1 MAAII
6 GTCLMESGAAMR
18 IVRSSLSVF
27 GEKKA
32 PEAMAGSSFLLG
44 IPVFFDTL
52 FYLMV
57 PLAKAL
63 ALQTKKL
70 STLCFGHRGGWSHD
84 AFSRPANP
92 GPLLVAGEL
101 EVDLGRMIVGGLIVG
116 SFGMA
121 GAFAY
126 ADGTTVNTQWRFVRW
141 MNRTPVSFR
150 RLPKSRKLNS
160 SLFFSLSPLAL
171 PVLLIAG
178 NSILSQTSFES
189 VVPVGVFSKRNWFSW
204 RQESCLNHGCGFG
217 SVALVAFSRIP
228 GVTSR
233 SCGEEITQKRG
244 DDHLDYG
251 DGWSLRRHF
260 TTNFPRFGHSS
271 LRH

>member
-1 MAAII
+1 MHAFLALALAAFVVGSLTPTSYLERHFTEEKGESHQRAKVLAEESIGKRLADGFGRTCGKVGILIAMAAII

-27 GEKKA
+27 GEKRA

-63 ALQTKKL
+63 ALQTKKNYL
-70 STLCFGHRGGWSHD
+70 LYVLAIVAGGAMTHSLV
-84 AFSRPANP
+84 PPTP

-121 GAFAY
+121 GACLR
-126 ADGTTVNTQWRFVRW
+126 ADGTTANTQWRFVRW

-150 RLPKSRKLNS
+150 KLPKSRKPNS
-160 SLFFSLSPLAL
+160 LPSFFPFL
-171 PVLLIAG
+171 PCPAR
-178 NSILSQTSFES
+178 FAHCRE
-189 VVPVGVFSKRNWFSW
+189 FHSKPNEF
-204 RQESCLNHGCGFG
+204 
-217 SVALVAFSRIP
+217 
-228 GVTSR
+228 
-233 SCGEEITQKRG
+233 
-244 DDHLDYG
+244 
-251 DGWSLRRHF
+251 
-260 TTNFPRFGHSS
+260 
-271 LRH
+271 